1 MCTYTFKT
9 YVGHIISA
17 GGLKPDPAKVG
28 AILRMPPSTDKQGLR
43 RLMEMVNYLQKFTS
57 GLSEVTKLMRDLLK
71 ENVKFVCDKGVHGE
85 RFKRLKAVIASAPVL
100 NFLYPS
106 VEAVLQCDASQ
117 HGLGACLMQ
126 NGQPLAYASRSL
138 TPTES
143 KYVQIEKELLA
154 IVFGVEK
161 FESYVNGKRFKVGTD
176 QPLESILKK
185 SLLSAPRHLQRMLLR
200 LQNFDFE
207 VEYKKG
213 MLLHVADTL
222 SRAYVP
228 RTQAKG
234 AESHVL
240 FAADARSLLEQT
252 VESINSL
259 SYVSITLQGL
269 ARVQQPTEAGSGM
282 AVLKTMIK
290 ARWSDTQE
298 KVPDCIQEYF
308 SCRDELFVQDG
319 LVFKGERLVT
329 PPNIREELRQK

>member
-1 MCTYTFKT
+1 MSY
-9 YVGHIISA
+9 A
-17 GGLKPDPAKVG
+17 
-28 AILRMPPSTDKQGLR
+28 
-43 RLMEMVNYLQKFTS
+43 EW
-57 GLSEVTKLMRDLLK
+57 E
-71 ENVKFVCDKGVHGE
+71 
-85 RFKRLKAVIASAPVL
+85 
-100 NFLYPS
+100 
-106 VEAVLQCDASQ
+106 
-117 HGLGACLMQ
+117 
-126 NGQPLAYASRSL
+126 PLAYASRSL

-143 KYVQIEKELLA
+143 KYAQIEKELLA

-161 FESYVNGKRFKVGTD
+161 FESYVNGKRLKVGTD
-176 QPLESILKK
+176 HKPLESILKK

-234 AESHVL
+234 AESDVL

-269 ARVQQPTEAGSGM
+269 ARV
-282 AVLKTMIK
+282 
-290 ARWSDTQE
+290 
-298 KVPDCIQEYF
+298 
-308 SCRDELFVQDG
+308 
-319 LVFKGERLVT
+319 
-329 PPNIREELRQK
+329 